1 MKDTLTWIGIFAGGG
16 FGSVIRFL
24 LSVGLRRSG
33 LHIPMGTL
41 VANLIAVIIMVIFTK
56 IGEQTNLGQ
65 GLRLAI
71 FTGFCGGLSTFSTF
85 SVETAMMM
93 RNGQMLWALVNILV
107 SVILCV
113 GVLYFSF
120 RKA

>member
-1 MKDTLTWIGIFAGGG
+1 MKDIYIGLGIFAGGG
-16 FGSVIRFL
+16 LGSVIRYL
-24 LSVGLRRSG
+24 LSVSLRKSG

-41 VANLIAVIIMVIFTK
+41 MANLIAVIIMIIFTK
-56 IGEQTNLGQ
+56 IGEQTNLSQ

-71 FTGFCGGLSTFSTF
+71 YTGFCGGLSTFSTF
-85 SVETAMMM
+85 SLETAMML
-93 RNGQMLWALVNILV
+93 RNGQAQWAIVNILV

-120 RKA
+120 RKG